1 MQRVVLA
8 NKHVQRQSFFLTHK
22 RVVLIF
28 GIGNDIIEVKRI
40 EQSIGK
46 NIRLLHKL
54 FTENERKYC
63 DGKKNNN
70 VRFQCYA
77 ARFAAKE
84 AFFKALGTGYRYGM
98 EFTEIEVFNN
108 KLGKPCIYTSGKVLE
123 FVTKNK
129 ISKIHLSISHVK
141 DTATAFVVLEK

>member
-1 MQRVVLA
+1 M
-8 NKHVQRQSFFLTHK
+8 
-22 RVVLIF
+22 IF

-40 EQSIGK
+40 GQSLEK
-46 NIRLLHKL
+46 NVLLVNKL
-54 FTENERKYC
+54 FTEKEQNYC
-63 DGKKNNN
+63 NKKNEN
-70 VRFQCYA
+70 VKYQCYA

-98 EFTEIEVFNN
+98 LFTEIEIFND
-108 KLGKPCIYTSGKVLE
+108 KLGKPGIKTSGKVSE

-141 DTATAFVVLEK
+141 DTATAFVILEKDD